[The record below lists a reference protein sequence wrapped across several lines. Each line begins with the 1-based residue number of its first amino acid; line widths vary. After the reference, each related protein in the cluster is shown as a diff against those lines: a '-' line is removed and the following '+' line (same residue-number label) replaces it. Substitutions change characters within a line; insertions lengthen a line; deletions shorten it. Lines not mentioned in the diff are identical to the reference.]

1 MSRQRSMR
9 ITVAVAILAAVFM
22 MFMPIANLLSGN
34 APGSGPAMSTMSDCE
49 MCPKSDVDMVML
61 NCAQAL
67 CGLPAMEASSPAP
80 LAIAPVRYGAVF
92 LSIPNGRHTIP
103 PVSPG

>member
-9 ITVAVAILAAVFM
+9 VTVAVAILAAVLVI
-22 MFMPIANLLSGN
+22 FMPVVNLFSGN
-34 APGSGPAMSTMSDCE
+34 APGNGPAMSTMSDCE
-49 MCPKSDVDMVML
+49 MCPKSAMV

-67 CGLPAMEASSPAP
+67 CGLPATEASGPAP
-80 LAIAPVRYGAVF
+80 FAVAPVRYGAVF
-92 LSIPNGRHTIP
+92 MSIPNGRHTIP